1 MLEGAGGLARLQGL
15 GRFRVLS
22 VEFWLTRVQHTFL
35 QRLPNI
41 PQLRSINIPHIAD
54 YVTPTFEPRELAHQI
69 ADIITL
75 RPEIRL
81 CYVGIGTKCFEIL
94 EARDPPP
101 SSNASGT
108 SSPGAAA
115 DYGANNQVNEVSTN
129 VNGVLTGDQQVE
141 GEEDTTSEEDDDEDG
156 EEEDDSTDSDEDDDN
171 TPTTATSD
179 PDEAQSDNDA
189 AEPEED
195 SDDDGFVDP
204 DKGGIKLRLRE
215 ILFYDDKV
223 AIFRARHGK
232 L

>member
-1 MLEGAGGLARLQGL
+1 M
-15 GRFRVLS
+15 
-22 VEFWLTRVQHTFL
+22 
-35 QRLPNI
+35 
-41 PQLRSINIPHIAD
+41 
-54 YVTPTFEPRELAHQI
+54 HQI

-75 RPEIRL
+75 RPEIQL

-94 EARDPPP
+94 EALDPPP
-101 SSNASGT
+101 GSNASGT
-108 SSPGAAA
+108 SPPGAAA
-115 DYGANNQVNEVSTN
+115 DDGATNQVNGVSTHA
-129 VNGVLTGDQQVE
+129 NGVLNGDQQVE
-141 GEEDTTSEEDDDEDG
+141 EEEDTTSEEDDDEDG
-156 EEEDDSTDSDEDDDN
+156 EEVDDSTDSDDDDDN

-179 PDEAQSDNDA
+179 PDEAQSENEA

-204 DKGGIKLRLRE
+204 DNGRIKLRLRE